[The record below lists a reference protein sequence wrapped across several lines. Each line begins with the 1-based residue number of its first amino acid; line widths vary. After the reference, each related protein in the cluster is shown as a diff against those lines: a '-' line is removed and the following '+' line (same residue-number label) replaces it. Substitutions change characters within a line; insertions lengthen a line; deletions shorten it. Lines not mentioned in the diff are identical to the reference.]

1 LTLDEAGMTA
11 FVITN
16 ALEGYRA
23 ELEAR
28 RRRDAEI
35 KRKYGLRSLE
45 QLIMEAEAKLIDYE
59 LRKSQGANIPEAT
72 VQREERRKQELE
84 ARKRELE
91 ETIQREVSLLP
102 ATPRILGVARV
113 VPSVP
118 PAEEAEWH
126 PSAEIEARGME
137 VAMRYEREQ
146 GREPE
151 DVSTENLGFDIRS
164 TAPDGSVRYI
174 EVKAR
179 AGTGAIV
186 LTPNEW
192 LMAHRLRGEYWL
204 YIVEW
209 AATDPKLYTIQDP
222 ASKLQPET
230 VYEAVRYIVKDWK
243 EAVSHDA

>member
-1 LTLDEAGMTA
+1 M
-11 FVITN
+11 
-16 ALEGYRA
+16 
-23 ELEAR
+23 AR
-28 RRRDAEI
+28 SD
-35 KRKYGLRSLE
+35 
-45 QLIMEAEAKLIDYE
+45 E
-59 LRKSQGANIPEAT
+59 LRPRPLRLLLVEGDLAIAGEYLTIAVLKLLGDIPDFVRDRGHSPEA
-72 VQREERRKQELE
+72 VLAPLQGDLQEVE

-204 YIVEW
+204 YIVER